1 MESNLCSSLRFGK
14 AHKHSYD
21 AHREIAKVR
30 QWFSWYPVVLTVLMS
45 CTS

>member
-1 MESNLCSSLRFGK
+1 MEGNLGFPLRFGK
-14 AHKHSYD
+14 AHKHSYN
-21 AHREIAKVR
+21 AQREIAKVR